1 MGEGA
6 WSGPLLGLRV
16 SVRLLSPGIRDCV
29 EPAQRK
35 VGQRTDR
42 SRRRRVARISASAT
56 LSSSSWVV
64 SVLAWPRR
72 RRTASM
78 DTPELK
84 LLGGVGV
91 TQLVDLQVGP
101 GRAAARRTPVPCAL
115 NDRLRPTEP
124 SGQHLDH
131 LGVPVVLGNFGRI
144 SLTCGNTSRDT
155 SDLRQR
161 VFGGRVPLGSPEL
174 WAIAGFP

>member
-16 SVRLLSPGIRDCV
+16 SVRLLSLGTRDCV

-56 LSSSSWVV
+56 LSSSSSGGLSWVV

-84 LLGGVGV
+84 TARWRGRDAAGGSPGR
-91 TQLVDLQVGP
+91 P

-131 LGVPVVLGNFGRI
+131 HGVPVVLGKFWSDI
-144 SLTCGNTSRDT
+144 P
-155 SDLRQR
+155 DLRKH
-161 VFGGRVPLGSPEL
+161 VTGYL
-174 WAIAGFP
+174 

>member
-16 SVRLLSPGIRDCV
+16 SVRLLSLGTRDCV

-56 LSSSSWVV
+56 LSSSSAYSWVV

-84 LLGGVGV
+84 TARWRGRDAAGGS
-91 TQLVDLQVGP
+91 P
-101 GRAAARRTPVPCAL
+101 GRP
-115 NDRLRPTEP
+115 RPRCSSAHP
-124 SGQHLDH
+124 RSVCLK
-131 LGVPVVLGNFGRI
+131 R
-144 SLTCGNTSRDT
+144 SLSTHS
-155 SDLRQR
+155 
-161 VFGGRVPLGSPEL
+161 VHGGRVSVSTTP
-174 WAIAGFP
+174 

>member
-16 SVRLLSPGIRDCV
+16 SVRLLSLGTRDCV

-56 LSSSSWVV
+56 LSSSSSGGLSWVV

-84 LLGGVGV
+84 TARWRGRDAAGGS
-91 TQLVDLQVGP
+91 P
-101 GRAAARRTPVPCAL
+101 GRP
-115 NDRLRPTEP
+115 RPRCSLAHPRSVCLKRSFTAH
-124 SGQHLDH
+124 GT
-131 LGVPVVLGNFGRI
+131 LGPAPRSPRAPVVLGNFGRI

-155 SDLRQR
+155 SDLR
-161 VFGGRVPLGSPEL
+161 
-174 WAIAGFP
+174 